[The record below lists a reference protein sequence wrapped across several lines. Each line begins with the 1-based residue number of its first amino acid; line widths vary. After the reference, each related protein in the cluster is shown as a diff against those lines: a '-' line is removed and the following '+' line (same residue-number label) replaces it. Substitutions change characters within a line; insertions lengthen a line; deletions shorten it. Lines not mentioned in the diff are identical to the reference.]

1 MFLGTKSSIV
11 CVVVYLG
18 TILFVN
24 ETLKGGK

>member
-18 TILFVN
+18 ILFVN